1 VTTESDL
8 IGPTATNRPATLAVD
23 VGGTKLAVGL
33 VNGQGEVL
41 VERRRPTAS
50 GDSEDIFARLA
61 DLVQA
66 VLKESKDLVADAVG
80 IGVGCGGPMT
90 GSPEDRLVS
99 PLNIDQWRDF
109 PLARR
114 LSELFDLPA
123 VVDNDAK
130 ALALAEGWCGAAE
143 GCQDYLAM
151 VVSTGV
157 GGGLVVDGRLVDG
170 ASGNAG
176 HIGHIEV
183 VPDGPLC
190 HCGARGCLE
199 AVASGPAIA
208 RMTGRPAAKAS
219 VEVRRKVGDQV
230 GRAAGAV
237 VNLLDLGL
245 VVVAG
250 SVALG
255 YGQDFFDA
263 AQSALDRA
271 CGLSFTHGAQIIPAG
286 LGADGPLVGA
296 AAVWHH
302 LGDGTGAST
311 RSWTATDEDCA

>member
-1 VTTESDL
+1 VTTESD
-8 IGPTATNRPATLAVD
+8 PTGLMATERPVTLAVD

-33 VNGQGEVL
+33 VDGQGRVL
-41 VERRRPTAS
+41 VERRQPTAS
-50 GDSEDIFARLA
+50 GDGEKTFARLA

-66 VLKESKDLVADAVG
+66 VLKESKDVEVAG

-90 GSPEDRLVS
+90 GSAENRLVS

-109 PLARR
+109 PLAKR
-114 LSELFDLPA
+114 LAGLVGLPA

-130 ALALAEGWCGAAE
+130 ALALAEGWCGAAK
-143 GCQDYLAM
+143 GCRDYLAM

-157 GGGLVVDGRLVDG
+157 GGGLVVDGRLVGG

-176 HIGHIEV
+176 HVGHMAV
-183 VPDGPLC
+183 LPDGPLC
-190 HCGARGCLE
+190 RCGARGCLE

-208 RMTGRPAAKAS
+208 RMIGQPASKAS

-230 GRAAGAV
+230 GRAVGAV

-245 VVVAG
+245 VVVSG

-263 AQSALDRA
+263 AQSALDGA
-271 CGLSFTHGAQIIPAG
+271 CGLSFTRGARIVPAG

-302 LGDGTGAST
+302 FGDGTGISDRIGTVAE
-311 RSWTATDEDCA
+311 EDCG